1 MNQSLATIEDI
12 APRTSKARAAL
23 MRRLIDIVS
32 MPSSNLPPQDRSMA
46 SDILLELL
54 FDAEMDDLRLC
65 ARRLADKVEAP
76 RRLLRFLAASP
87 LDVSQPLLELNNGI
101 EESDLAHVACVATTE
116 HRALIARRKSVGA
129 MLSDVLID
137 FAEIPV
143 IEALLRNREARLS
156 DLGLDAILTLSRDST
171 ELCPL
176 LLARPELTPAHAM
189 AMFWWADPQ
198 TRLGILNRHA
208 AERVDLIERC
218 SDVFAMMA
226 EEGWSDAQAR
236 KALQL
241 IERRQR
247 NRAAIDKSEFVNL
260 EHAVEAAAKS
270 GMTSAL
276 AQEIG
281 HLSGVKPIT
290 VAKILSDKG
299 GEGVAVMCKAT
310 GLKPAYLKLLWKAL
324 RRSTESAEGEPDP
337 RWRRTVYCYQV
348 LTVARAQTVLRYWNW
363 SLSTSFSPKSGMDEG
378 EPGSAQSTLSAA
390 RRTARL
396 VFGQG

>member
-1 MNQSLATIEDI
+1 MNQNLAAIEDI
-12 APRTSKARAAL
+12 APQPSRARSAL
-23 MRRLIDIVS
+23 LRRLIDIVAL
-32 MPSSNLPPQDRSMA
+32 PSSNLPPQDRSMA

-54 FDAEMDDLRLC
+54 FDAEPAELQLC

-87 LDVSQPLLELNNGI
+87 IDIARSLLEDNSGI

-116 HRALIARRKSVGA
+116 HRRCIARRKGIGA

-137 FAEIPV
+137 FAETAV
-143 IEALLRNREARLS
+143 LADLLNNPASRIS
-156 DLGLDAILTLSRDST
+156 DLGLDAILTLSRDNT

-176 LLARPELTPAHAM
+176 LLKRPELTPAHAM
-189 AMFWWADPQ
+189 AMFWWSDPQ
-198 TRLGILNRHA
+198 SRLVILNKHA
-208 AERVDLIERC
+208 AERLELIERC
-218 SDVFAMMA
+218 SDVFAIMA

-260 EHAVEAAAKS
+260 EHAVETASKS
-270 GMTSAL
+270 GMTSLL

-290 VAKILSDKG
+290 VAKIMSDRG
-299 GEGVAVMCKAT
+299 GEGIAVMAKAT
-310 GLKPAYLKLLWKAL
+310 GLKPAYLKLLWTAL
-324 RRSTESAEGEPDP
+324 RRSAETETGQPDP
-337 RWRRTVYCYQV
+337 RWRRVVYCYQV
-348 LTVARAQTVLRYWNW
+348 LTVAKAQTVLRYWNW
-363 SLSTSFSPKSGMDEG
+363 SLSTSFSPRNGIDDA